1 MRCPCL
7 ALAVTLLLVAA
18 AVPLLAATAAHGQA
32 FVGSTVST
40 FESTSEG
47 AIPEEP
53 DEVVVASVAVPAK
66 YRGKKSFLLVTA
78 SVQESC
84 VGTGTRSYLTIDG
97 VAVTPAVGPTECTDS
112 GWAFRNRQWSF
123 PPTSQGGPAIVP
135 GALVELRLRAFD
147 AGAAFGART
156 LRVEVAN

>member
-1 MRCPCL
+1 MRFPCL
-7 ALAVTLLLVAA
+7 ALAVAL
-18 AVPLLAATAAHGQA
+18 LLAAPAARGQA
-32 FVGSTVST
+32 FVGSTVSI
-40 FESTSEG
+40 FEATSEG
-47 AIPEEP
+47 VIPEEP

-97 VAVTPAVGPTECTDS
+97 VEATPAVGPTECTDS

-123 PPTSQGGPAIVP
+123 PPASQGGPAIAP

-147 AGAAFGART
+147 AGAAFGVRT
-156 LRVEVAN
+156 LRVEIAN

>member
-1 MRCPCL
+1 MRYPCL
-7 ALAVTLLLVAA
+7 VPAVALL
-18 AVPLLAATAAHGQA
+18 LLAAAASGQG
-32 FVGSTVST
+32 FVGSTVSI
-40 FESTSEG
+40 FEATSEG

-66 YRGKKSFLLVTA
+66 YRGKKSFLLVTT

-84 VGTGTRSYLTIDG
+84 TGTGTRSYLTIDG

-112 GWAFRNRQWSF
+112 GWSFRNRQWSF
-123 PPTSQGGPAIVP
+123 PPSSQGGPAIAP

-147 AGAAFGART
+147 AGASFGVRT